1 MLLGLTATSPVI
13 NAGIQKKQYGLGI
26 TAIVTS
32 IEEINDITEIFK
44 SLEGL

>member
-13 NAGIQKKQYGLGI
+13 NAGIKQYGSRI

-32 IEEINDITEIFK
+32 IEETGDITEISK